1 MSFTNE
7 TYFYITT
14 TLERLF
20 CPEVQWYWVLRCLK
34 ISKLHTVSCS
44 VTLAPNLKL
53 IDSSVPMH
61 ISALLLSEPIQSYRE
76 MEILTK

>member
-14 TLERLF
+14 TLERFF
-20 CPEVQWYWVLRCLK
+20 CLQAQWYWVLYCLK

-44 VTLAPNLKL
+44 VSLAPNLKL

-61 ISALLLSEPIQSYRE
+61 ISAVLLSELIQSYRE
-76 MEILTK
+76 MEFLTK